1 MEALL
6 DWFGHPERK
15 FQAVLVAGTKGKGST
30 AKFFSSILTAHGYRA
45 GLYTSPHLEDVRER
59 IQIDGRMISK
69 QAFSKQMSVM
79 RPVIDRRKN
88 EIPLL
93 GTITFFEVLT
103 LLSILHFAQ
112 EKVEFGVFEIGMGGR
127 LDASN
132 ILESVLSMITPVSY
146 DHEEYLGNT
155 LTKIAREKAAIIR
168 ENGWVV
174 SGVQE
179 KAAKA
184 VIRKELKQKRAAG
197 FFLGS
202 DFEVQRKRKS
212 LNGSRF
218 DFCFG
223 RDQLKNLQI
232 KLPGEFQIKNA
243 AVAIA
248 GIYVLNRR
256 GLIHL
261 QEKSVRKGLQTAF
274 WPGRFE
280 VIRQEKR
287 FVILDGAHNG
297 ASMRELCK
305 ALCELRSGRRQV
317 FILGVSRDKRLDRL
331 LLPVREKASY
341 VIATKSLNSRAQ
353 EPKVILEKMH
363 ELKFTKPM
371 FWAQDIKEAIKMA
384 SRIASENTDIVITG
398 SLFLVGEARKIVVH
412 KCTGAKGHKRMA
424 LT

>member
-202 DFEVQRKRKS
+202 DFEVQ
-212 LNGSRF
+212 
-218 DFCFG
+218 
-223 RDQLKNLQI
+223 LKNLQI

-398 SLFLVGEARKIVVH
+398 SLFLVRSEEHTSELQSQFHLVCR
-412 KCTGAKGHKRMA
+412 
-424 LT
+424 LL